1 MIPKF
6 ALRVILNSCEFRN
19 RDTRLVSSC
28 GRGPLLTRKL
38 RIVHCF
44 RSPVGG
50 IFRHVRDLT
59 AAQVAD
65 GHEVGIVCDSTTGGT
80 HEEKLFREMEGMLA
94 LGVRRTPMQRHI
106 GPGDVASAWRTY
118 RIVKELQ
125 PDVLHGHGAKGG
137 VYARLFGSL
146 LRVSRSRVA
155 RLYSPHGGS
164 LHYDETTLVGKIF
177 FTLERLMSRFTDHLL
192 FVSEYERTTYQRK
205 IGEPPIPNS
214 LVYNG
219 LQAAE
224 FEPTPPNPDAADFL
238 YIGMMR
244 DLKGPDL
251 FIDALAIA
259 EKTTGQRFSAVMVGA
274 GDDLHRYKTQ
284 AASLGLADRVAFHD
298 PMGARLAFPLARIIV
313 VPSRAEAMP
322 YIVLEALAAGMPMIA
337 TAVGGIP
344 EIFGSGSPALVRPDA
359 TDIARV
365 MVEAVSDLPRYRALM
380 LSREDLKARFSAAV
394 MARHIEQAYF
404 EILDRKR
411 R

>member
-1 MIPKF
+1 M
-6 ALRVILNSCEFRN
+6 
-19 RDTRLVSSC
+19 
-28 GRGPLLTRKL
+28 
-38 RIVHCF
+38 
-44 RSPVGG
+44 
-50 IFRHVRDLT
+50 RDLT
-59 AAQVAD
+59 EAQVAA
-65 GHEVGIVCDSTTGGT
+65 GHKVGIVCDSTTGGAY
-80 HEEKLFREMEGMLA
+80 EEALFREMEGMLE

-118 RIVKELQ
+118 GLVKELQ

-164 LHYDETTLVGKIF
+164 LHYDEKTAVGRVF

-192 FVSEYERTTYQRK
+192 FVSDYERKAYRQK

-219 LQAAE
+219 LRESE
-224 FEPTPPNPDAADFL
+224 FEPVPPKPGAADFL

-251 FIDALAIA
+251 FIDALAAA
-259 EKTTGQRFSAVMVGA
+259 EKNSGRRFSAVMVGA
-274 GDDLHRYKTQ
+274 GDDLPKYKAQTT
-284 AASLGLADRVAFHD
+284 SLGLGERVAFME
-298 PMGARLAFPLARIIV
+298 PMRAREAFALARTIV

-344 EIFGSGSPALVRPDA
+344 EIFAAGSPALVRPDA
-359 TDIARV
+359 GEIAAAMERAETDPAGFRSA
-365 MVEAVSDLPRYRALM
+365 MPSAEELRS
-380 LSREDLKARFSAAV
+380 RFSASV
-394 MARHIEQAYF
+394 MAQQIEDAYLGVL
-404 EILDRKR
+404 EAQR
-411 R
+411 